1 MSAKAILVVA
11 KHEKNLHLLT
21 DFLDDQ
27 GYDPWPA
34 SSIKEVDKTLR
45 ETDTLDMALI
55 DVTGFGDSIW
65 DRCERIRKGGVPFF
79 IISPRKTGKAEE
91 KSLSKGAR
99 DVLTKPLEKK
109 RLLKLVEIILGA

>member
-1 MSAKAILVVA
+1 MPTVEANRVSAYAETLQ
-11 KHEKNLHLLT
+11 E
-21 DFLDDQ
+21 LD
-27 GYDPWPA
+27 
-34 SSIKEVDKTLR
+34 R
-45 ETDTLDMALI
+45 LDMALI

-109 RLLKLVEIILGA
+109 RLLKLVEIILGE